1 MWMMFVFGMLFLR
14 YSMNISR
21 SLDFPLRRIPVTT
34 LMSGVFMEFIS
45 FCKKFFLSSTFMGL
59 LYNSYSAFSRKFQF
73 CGIKTKIYSAFLRFF
88 QFCGTVDFDV
98 NDNAQADSNQLHFCG
113 IRTSCNR
120 TFQFVKSVL

>member
-21 SLDFPLRRIPVTT
+21 SFDFPLRLIPVMT

-45 FCKKFFLSSTFMGL
+45 FCKNCFLSSTFMGL

-73 CGIKTKIYSAFLRFF
+73 CGIENKIYSEKRKIIKNCETAYGALRRQGLRGGNFLFNIA
-88 QFCGTVDFDV
+88 V
-98 NDNAQADSNQLHFCG
+98 
-113 IRTSCNR
+113 IY
-120 TFQFVKSVL
+120 